1 MLYFDPRR
9 EPGFRRTIFNAIVT
23 PRPIA
28 WISTLSADGVANLAP
43 FSHFNLVSTAP
54 PMVMVSI
61 NTPEDREQKD
71 TLGNIRATG
80 EFVVNFASVGMAK
93 QINASSV
100 PLPHGQDE
108 FETFGIEKAPS
119 ETVKPFSVRGAPA
132 TLECRAVDFVRIDP
146 IDPGD
151 TPSTIVLGLVIML
164 GIAPEMLTADGRFD
178 TEKAQPLSRLG
189 GPTYGALGRLF
200 SIAPAFQRAGDLI
213 QKVP

>member
-1 MLYFDPRR
+1 MQYFDPRR

-28 WISTLSADGVANLAP
+28 WISTLSVDGVANLAP

-61 NTPEDREQKD
+61 NTPENRSEKD
-71 TLGNIRATG
+71 TLGNIRETG
-80 EFVVNFASVGMAK
+80 EFVVNFASVPMAE
-93 QINASSV
+93 QINASST
-100 PLPHGQDE
+100 PLPYGEDE
-108 FETFGIEKAPS
+108 FHTFGIEKTRS
-119 ETVKPFSVRGAPA
+119 KSVKPFSVRGAPA
-132 TLECRAVDFVRIDP
+132 TLECRAIDFIRIEP

-151 TPSTIVLGLVIML
+151 TPSTIVLGHVVML
-164 GIAPEMLTADGRFD
+164 GIDPEMLTEDGRFN

-200 SIAPAFQRAGDLI
+200 SIVPAFQRAGEPI
-213 QKVP
+213 RKAR

>member
-28 WISTLSADGVANLAP
+28 WISTLSAHGVANLAP

-61 NTPEDREQKD
+61 NTPEGRAQKD

-80 EFVVNFASVGMAK
+80 EFVVNFASVPMAE
-93 QINASSV
+93 QINASST
-100 PLPHGQDE
+100 PLPYGEDE
-108 FETFGIEKAPS
+108 FETFGIEKARS
-119 ETVKPFSVRGAPA
+119 KSVKPFSVRGAPA
-132 TLECRAVDFVRIDP
+132 TLECRAIDFVRIEP
-146 IDPGD
+146 VDPGD
-151 TPSTIVLGLVIML
+151 TPSTIVLGHVVML
-164 GIAPEMLTADGRFD
+164 GIDPEMLTEDGRFD

-200 SIAPAFQRAGDLI
+200 SIASTFERAGESMR
-213 QKVP
+213 KVR

>member
-1 MLYFDPRR
+1 MQYFDPRR

-28 WISTLSADGVANLAP
+28 WISTLSAHGVANLAP

-61 NTPEDREQKD
+61 NTPEGRSEKD

-80 EFVVNFASVGMAK
+80 EFVVNFASVPMAE
-93 QINASSV
+93 QINASST
-100 PLPHGQDE
+100 PLPYGEDE

-119 ETVKPFSVRGAPA
+119 KSVKPFSVRGAPA
-132 TLECRAVDFVRIDP
+132 TLECRAIDFIRIEP
-146 IDPGD
+146 VDPGD
-151 TPSTIVLGLVIML
+151 TPSTIVLGHVVML
-164 GIAPEMLTADGRFD
+164 GIDPEMLTEDGRFD

-189 GPTYGALGRLF
+189 GPTYGALGQLF
-200 SIAPAFQRAGDLI
+200 SIVPAFLRAGEPI
-213 QKVP
+213 RKVR